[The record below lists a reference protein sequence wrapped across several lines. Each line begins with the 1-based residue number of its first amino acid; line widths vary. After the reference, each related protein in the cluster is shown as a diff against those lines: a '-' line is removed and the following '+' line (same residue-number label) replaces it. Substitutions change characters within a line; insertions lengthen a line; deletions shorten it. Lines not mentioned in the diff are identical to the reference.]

1 MFASEVS
8 PHRCQLYTVMRTDLR
23 DYSRTLLTYPPSDYQ
38 TAVRRAQYY
47 QGTFDPKFER
57 YDYRVCS
64 CS

>member
-8 PHRCQLYTVMRTDLR
+8 PHRCQLYTVMRTNLH

-38 TAVRRAQYY
+38 TAVRRAQDY
-47 QGTFDPKFER
+47 QQTFDPDYE
-57 YDYRVCS
+57 YWDYRVCS